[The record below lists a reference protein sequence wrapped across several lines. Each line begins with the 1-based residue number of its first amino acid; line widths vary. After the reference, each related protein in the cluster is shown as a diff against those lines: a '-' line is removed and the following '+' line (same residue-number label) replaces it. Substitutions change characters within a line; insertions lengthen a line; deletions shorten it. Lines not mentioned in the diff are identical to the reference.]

1 MAFYI
6 IKMTRLKKKKKKK
19 ERKGMAI
26 TVINPRCTIVSSQF
40 VKQICTF

>member
-6 IKMTRLKKKKKKK
+6 IKMTRLQKKKRKK
-19 ERKGMAI
+19 KGMAI
-26 TVINPRCTIVSSQF
+26 TVIKPRCTIVSSQF

>member
-6 IKMTRLKKKKKKK
+6 LKMTRLKKKK

-26 TVINPRCTIVSSQF
+26 TVIKPRCTIVSSQF